1 MEATKKVSGKSA
13 KKWLSENAII
23 VLMLAVSLIV
33 GIIHPNFFAVA
44 NLINLFKNVSIR
56 YIIALGISGCL
67 ITTGNDLS
75 AGRLAGFAACLACIF
90 AQTEGAAGKFYPNMP
105 TLPTPVVFIL
115 VIAIC
120 AIVGL
125 CNGLVVSYLK
135 VQPFIATLGM
145 QQVVYGICLVYTGG
159 TPIGSLNKNF
169 TSLASNTI
177 LKVPVLIWIALV
189 VAVCFWFLYNKTR
202 HGKYMYAIGG
212 NEAAA
217 EVAGVNVY
225 ATKIRIYIL
234 ASCMFGLAGCL
245 ITTGNDLSAGRL
257 AGFAACLA
265 CIFAQ
270 TEGAS
275 GKFYPNMPTLSTPV
289 VFILVIAICA
299 IVGLCN
305 GLVVSYLKVQPFI
318 ATLGMQ
324 QVVYGICLVYTGGTP
339 IGSLNSNFT
348 ALAKDTFLAIPVL
361 IWFALIVAVCFWFLY
376 NKTRHGKYMYAI
388 GGNEAAAE
396 VAGVNVNATKIRIY
410 ILASC
415 MFGLAGCLLA
425 AKSGGASVNTAQG
438 YELDAIAACTIG
450 GVSTTGGVGTVPG
463 VLVGVLVFELMKVA
477 LQFMNVNSSYTYI
490 VQGLV
495 IIVAVAIDIRKYL
508 AKK

>member
-1 MEATKKVSGKSA
+1 MEATKKLNGKA
-13 KKWLSENAII
+13 VRQWLGNNAII
-23 VLMLAVSLIV
+23 VMLLAVSV
-33 GIIHPNFFAVA
+33 VVAFIHPNFLSKT
-44 NLINLFKNVSIR
+44 NIINLLKNVSIR

-90 AQTEGAAGKFYPNMP
+90 AQTEGAAGKFYPDMP

-120 AIVGL
+120 AVVGL
-125 CNGLVVSYLK
+125 CNGLIISYLK

-177 LKVPVLIWIALV
+177 VGIPVLIWFALV
-189 VAVCFWFLYNKTR
+189 VAVGFWFLYNKTR

-212 NEAAA
+212 NETAA
-217 EVAGVNVY
+217 EVAGVNVA
-225 ATKIRIYIL
+225 ATKIRIY
-234 ASCMFGLAGCL
+234 
-245 ITTGNDLSAGRL
+245 
-257 AGFAACLA
+257 
-265 CIFAQ
+265 
-270 TEGAS
+270 
-275 GKFYPNMPTLSTPV
+275 V
-289 VFILVIAICA
+289 
-299 IVGLCN
+299 
-305 GLVVSYLKVQPFI
+305 
-318 ATLGMQ
+318 
-324 QVVYGICLVYTGGTP
+324 
-339 IGSLNSNFT
+339 
-348 ALAKDTFLAIPVL
+348 
-361 IWFALIVAVCFWFLY
+361 
-376 NKTRHGKYMYAI
+376 
-388 GGNEAAAE
+388 
-396 VAGVNVNATKIRIY
+396 
-410 ILASC
+410 LASC

-450 GVSTTGGVGTVPG
+450 GVSTTGGVGSVPG
-463 VLVGVLVFELMKVA
+463 VLVGVMVFELMKVA
-477 LQFMNVNSSYTYI
+477 LQFMGVNSSYTYI

>member
-1 MEATKKVSGKSA
+1 MEATKKLTGKSV
-13 KKWLSENAII
+13 KKWLGNNAII
-23 VLMLAVSLIV
+23 VLMLLVSLFV
-33 GIIHPNFFAVA
+33 GIIHPNFFAPA

-159 TPIGSLNKNF
+159 TPIGSLN
-169 TSLASNTI
+169 
-177 LKVPVLIWIALV
+177 
-189 VAVCFWFLYNKTR
+189 
-202 HGKYMYAIGG
+202 
-212 NEAAA
+212 
-217 EVAGVNVY
+217 
-225 ATKIRIYIL
+225 
-234 ASCMFGLAGCL
+234 
-245 ITTGNDLSAGRL
+245 
-257 AGFAACLA
+257 
-265 CIFAQ
+265 
-270 TEGAS
+270 
-275 GKFYPNMPTLSTPV
+275 
-289 VFILVIAICA
+289 
-299 IVGLCN
+299 
-305 GLVVSYLKVQPFI
+305 
-318 ATLGMQ
+318 
-324 QVVYGICLVYTGGTP
+324 
-339 IGSLNSNFT
+339 SNFT

-388 GGNEAAAE
+388 GGNEIAAE
-396 VAGVNVNATKIRIY
+396 VSGVNTKKAKILIY
-410 ILASC
+410 
-415 MFGLAGCLLA
+415 MTAGIMYAMAGYLLA
-425 AKSGGASVNTAQG
+425 AKSGGASASMGNG
-438 YELDAIAACTIG
+438 YELEAIAGCTIG
-450 GVSTTGGVGTVPG
+450 GVSTTGGIGTIGG
-463 VLVGVLVFELMKVA
+463 VLVGVLVFEFLKIVLQFLGVNPYYNYMVQGIVIVTAVA
-477 LQFMNVNSSYTYI
+477 L
-490 VQGLV
+490 
-495 IIVAVAIDIRKYL
+495 DIRKYI

>member
-1 MEATKKVSGKSA
+1 
-13 KKWLSENAII
+13 
-23 VLMLAVSLIV
+23 
-33 GIIHPNFFAVA
+33 
-44 NLINLFKNVSIR
+44 
-56 YIIALGISGCL
+56 
-67 ITTGNDLS
+67 
-75 AGRLAGFAACLACIF
+75 
-90 AQTEGAAGKFYPNMP
+90 
-105 TLPTPVVFIL
+105 
-115 VIAIC
+115 
-120 AIVGL
+120 
-125 CNGLVVSYLK
+125 
-135 VQPFIATLGM
+135 
-145 QQVVYGICLVYTGG
+145 
-159 TPIGSLNKNF
+159 
-169 TSLASNTI
+169 
-177 LKVPVLIWIALV
+177 
-189 VAVCFWFLYNKTR
+189 
-202 HGKYMYAIGG
+202 
-212 NEAAA
+212 
-217 EVAGVNVY
+217 
-225 ATKIRIYIL
+225 
-234 ASCMFGLAGCL
+234 
-245 ITTGNDLSAGRL
+245 
-257 AGFAACLA
+257 
-265 CIFAQ
+265 
-270 TEGAS
+270 
-275 GKFYPNMPTLSTPV
+275 MPTLSTPV

-361 IWFALIVAVCFWFLY
+361 IWIALIVAVCFWFLY

-425 AKSGGASVNTAQG
+425 AKSGGASVNTAMG

>member
-1 MEATKKVSGKSA
+1 MEATKKVTGKSV
-13 KKWLSENAII
+13 KKWLGNNAII

-33 GIIHPNFFAVA
+33 GIIHPNFFALA
-44 NLINLFKNVSIR
+44 NIINLFKNVSIR

-145 QQVVYGICLVYTGG
+145 QQVVYGIC
-159 TPIGSLNKNF
+159 
-169 TSLASNTI
+169 
-177 LKVPVLIWIALV
+177 
-189 VAVCFWFLYNKTR
+189 

-245 ITTGNDLSAGRL
+245 
-257 AGFAACLA
+257 
-265 CIFAQ
+265 
-270 TEGAS
+270 
-275 GKFYPNMPTLSTPV
+275 
-289 VFILVIAICA
+289 
-299 IVGLCN
+299 
-305 GLVVSYLKVQPFI
+305 
-318 ATLGMQ
+318 
-324 QVVYGICLVYTGGTP
+324 
-339 IGSLNSNFT
+339 
-348 ALAKDTFLAIPVL
+348 
-361 IWFALIVAVCFWFLY
+361 
-376 NKTRHGKYMYAI
+376 
-388 GGNEAAAE
+388 
-396 VAGVNVNATKIRIY
+396 
-410 ILASC
+410 
-415 MFGLAGCLLA
+415 LA

-438 YELDAIAACTIG
+438 YELDAIAASTIG

-463 VLVGVLVFELMKVA
+463 ILVGVLVFELMKVA

>member
-125 CNGLVVSYLK
+125 ANGLVVSYLK

-159 TPIGSLNKNF
+159 TPIGSLNKDF

-177 LKVPVLIWIALV
+177 IGVPVLIWIALI
-189 VAVCFWFLYNKTR
+189 VAACFWFLYNKTR

-225 ATKIRIYIL
+225 RHQDPHLYPRFL
-234 ASCMFGLAGCL
+234 HVRSGRLPAGCQVRRR
-245 ITTGNDLSAGRL
+245 IRQHRAWAMSW
-257 AGFAACLA
+257 
-265 CIFAQ
+265 
-270 TEGAS
+270 
-275 GKFYPNMPTLSTPV
+275 TLSQLLPSAA
-289 VFILVIAICA
+289 FPPPA
-299 IVGLCN
+299 
-305 GLVVSYLKVQPFI
+305 VSAPSPAFWS
-318 ATLGMQ
+318 AFW
-324 QVVYGICLVYTGGTP
+324 
-339 IGSLNSNFT
+339 SLS
-348 ALAKDTFLAIPVL
+348 
-361 IWFALIVAVCFWFLY
+361 
-376 NKTRHGKYMYAI
+376 
-388 GGNEAAAE
+388 
-396 VAGVNVNATKIRIY
+396 
-410 ILASC
+410 
-415 MFGLAGCLLA
+415 
-425 AKSGGASVNTAQG
+425 
-438 YELDAIAACTIG
+438 
-450 GVSTTGGVGTVPG
+450 
-463 VLVGVLVFELMKVA
+463 
-477 LQFMNVNSSYTYI
+477 
-490 VQGLV
+490 
-495 IIVAVAIDIRKYL
+495 
-508 AKK
+508 

>member
-1 MEATKKVSGKSA
+1 MEATKKLTGKSV
-13 KKWLSENAII
+13 KKWLGNNAII
-23 VLMLAVSLIV
+23 VLMLLVSLFV
-33 GIIHPNFFAVA
+33 GIIHPNFFAPA

-245 ITTGNDLSAGRL
+245 
-257 AGFAACLA
+257 
-265 CIFAQ
+265 
-270 TEGAS
+270 
-275 GKFYPNMPTLSTPV
+275 
-289 VFILVIAICA
+289 
-299 IVGLCN
+299 
-305 GLVVSYLKVQPFI
+305 
-318 ATLGMQ
+318 
-324 QVVYGICLVYTGGTP
+324 
-339 IGSLNSNFT
+339 
-348 ALAKDTFLAIPVL
+348 
-361 IWFALIVAVCFWFLY
+361 
-376 NKTRHGKYMYAI
+376 
-388 GGNEAAAE
+388 
-396 VAGVNVNATKIRIY
+396 
-410 ILASC
+410 
-415 MFGLAGCLLA
+415 LA
-425 AKSGGASVNTAQG
+425 AKSGGASVNTC
-438 YELDAIAACTIG
+438 L
-450 GVSTTGGVGTVPG
+450 
-463 VLVGVLVFELMKVA
+463 L
-477 LQFMNVNSSYTYI
+477 YTSRC
-490 VQGLV
+490 V
-495 IIVAVAIDIRKYL
+495 
-508 AKK
+508 

>member
-1 MEATKKVSGKSA
+1 MEATKKLTGKSV
-13 KKWLSENAII
+13 KKWLGNNAII
-23 VLMLAVSLIV
+23 VLMLLVSLFV
-33 GIIHPNFFAVA
+33 GIIHPNFFAPA

-90 AQTEGAAGKFYPNMP
+90 AQTEGAAGK
-105 TLPTPVVFIL
+105 PTPVVFIL

-169 TSLASNTI
+169 TSLASDTI
-177 LKVPVLIWIALV
+177 LGIPVLIVIALI
-189 VAVCFWFLYNKTR
+189 VAGCFWFLYNKTR

-245 ITTGNDLSAGRL
+245 
-257 AGFAACLA
+257 
-265 CIFAQ
+265 
-270 TEGAS
+270 
-275 GKFYPNMPTLSTPV
+275 
-289 VFILVIAICA
+289 
-299 IVGLCN
+299 
-305 GLVVSYLKVQPFI
+305 
-318 ATLGMQ
+318 
-324 QVVYGICLVYTGGTP
+324 
-339 IGSLNSNFT
+339 
-348 ALAKDTFLAIPVL
+348 
-361 IWFALIVAVCFWFLY
+361 
-376 NKTRHGKYMYAI
+376 
-388 GGNEAAAE
+388 
-396 VAGVNVNATKIRIY
+396 
-410 ILASC
+410 
-415 MFGLAGCLLA
+415 LA

-438 YELDAIAACTIG
+438 YELDAIAASTIG

-463 VLVGVLVFELMKVA
+463 ILVGVLVFELMKVA

>member
-1 MEATKKVSGKSA
+1 MEATKKLNGKA
-13 KKWLSENAII
+13 VGKWLSNNAII
-23 VLMLAVSLIV
+23 MMMLAITLIV
-33 GIIHPNFFAVA
+33 GIMHPNFFSGT
-44 NLINLFKNVSIR
+44 NMINLFKNVSIR
-56 YIIALGISGCL
+56 YIIALGIS
-67 ITTGNDLS
+67 
-75 AGRLAGFAACLACIF
+75 
-90 AQTEGAAGKFYPNMP
+90 
-105 TLPTPVVFIL
+105 
-115 VIAIC
+115 
-120 AIVGL
+120 
-125 CNGLVVSYLK
+125 
-135 VQPFIATLGM
+135 
-145 QQVVYGICLVYTGG
+145 
-159 TPIGSLNKNF
+159 
-169 TSLASNTI
+169 
-177 LKVPVLIWIALV
+177 
-189 VAVCFWFLYNKTR
+189 
-202 HGKYMYAIGG
+202 
-212 NEAAA
+212 
-217 EVAGVNVY
+217 
-225 ATKIRIYIL
+225 
-234 ASCMFGLAGCL
+234 GCL

-388 GGNEAAAE
+388 GGNEIAAE
-396 VAGVNVNATKIRIY
+396 VSGVNTKKAKILIY
-410 ILASC
+410 
-415 MFGLAGCLLA
+415 MTAGIMYAMAGYLLA
-425 AKSGGASVNTAQG
+425 AKSGGASASMGNG
-438 YELDAIAACTIG
+438 YELEAIAGCTIG
-450 GVSTTGGVGTVPG
+450 GVSTTGGIGTIGG
-463 VLVGVLVFELMKVA
+463 VLVGVLVFEFLKIVLQFLGVNPYYNYMVQGIVIVTAVA
-477 LQFMNVNSSYTYI
+477 L
-490 VQGLV
+490 
-495 IIVAVAIDIRKYL
+495 DIRKYI

>member
-1 MEATKKVSGKSA
+1 MEATKKVTGKSV
-13 KKWLSENAII
+13 KKWLGNNAII

-33 GIIHPNFFAVA
+33 GIIHPNFFALA
-44 NLINLFKNVSIR
+44 NIINLFKNVSIR

-115 VIAIC
+115 VVAIC

-169 TSLASNTI
+169 TSLASDTI
-177 LKVPVLIWIALV
+177 LGIPLLIIIALI
-189 VAVCFWFLYNKTR
+189 VAGCFWFLYNKTR

-245 ITTGNDLSAGRL
+245 
-257 AGFAACLA
+257 
-265 CIFAQ
+265 
-270 TEGAS
+270 
-275 GKFYPNMPTLSTPV
+275 
-289 VFILVIAICA
+289 
-299 IVGLCN
+299 
-305 GLVVSYLKVQPFI
+305 
-318 ATLGMQ
+318 
-324 QVVYGICLVYTGGTP
+324 
-339 IGSLNSNFT
+339 
-348 ALAKDTFLAIPVL
+348 
-361 IWFALIVAVCFWFLY
+361 
-376 NKTRHGKYMYAI
+376 
-388 GGNEAAAE
+388 
-396 VAGVNVNATKIRIY
+396 
-410 ILASC
+410 
-415 MFGLAGCLLA
+415 LA
-425 AKSGGASVNTAQG
+425 AKSGGASVNTAMG
-438 YELDAIAACTIG
+438 YELDAIAACVIG
-450 GVSTTGGVGTVPG
+450 GVSFVGGIGKIRG
-463 VLVGVLVFELMKVA
+463 
-477 LQFMNVNSSYTYI
+477 
-490 VQGLV
+490 V
-495 IIVAVAIDIRKYL
+495 IIGVVLLRIIFVGLTFMSVSSNLQYIIKGLIILVACAIDMRKYL
-508 AKK
+508 VRK

>member
-1 MEATKKVSGKSA
+1 
-13 KKWLSENAII
+13 
-23 VLMLAVSLIV
+23 
-33 GIIHPNFFAVA
+33 
-44 NLINLFKNVSIR
+44 
-56 YIIALGISGCL
+56 
-67 ITTGNDLS
+67 
-75 AGRLAGFAACLACIF
+75 
-90 AQTEGAAGKFYPNMP
+90 
-105 TLPTPVVFIL
+105 
-115 VIAIC
+115 
-120 AIVGL
+120 
-125 CNGLVVSYLK
+125 
-135 VQPFIATLGM
+135 M

-245 ITTGNDLSAGRL
+245 
-257 AGFAACLA
+257 
-265 CIFAQ
+265 
-270 TEGAS
+270 
-275 GKFYPNMPTLSTPV
+275 
-289 VFILVIAICA
+289 
-299 IVGLCN
+299 
-305 GLVVSYLKVQPFI
+305 
-318 ATLGMQ
+318 
-324 QVVYGICLVYTGGTP
+324 
-339 IGSLNSNFT
+339 
-348 ALAKDTFLAIPVL
+348 
-361 IWFALIVAVCFWFLY
+361 
-376 NKTRHGKYMYAI
+376 
-388 GGNEAAAE
+388 
-396 VAGVNVNATKIRIY
+396 
-410 ILASC
+410 
-415 MFGLAGCLLA
+415 LA
-425 AKSGGASVNTAQG
+425 AKSGGASVNTAMG
-438 YELDAIAACTIG
+438 YELDAIAASTIG

-463 VLVGVLVFELMKVA
+463 ILVGGLVFELMKVA

>member
-1 MEATKKVSGKSA
+1 MEATKKLNARAV
-13 KKWLSENAII
+13 KKWMGDNAIV
-23 VLMLAVSLIV
+23 VLMLIVSLVV
-33 GIIHPNFFAVA
+33 GIIHPNFFAPT
-44 NLINLFKNVSIR
+44 NIINLLKNVSIR

-75 AGRLAGFAACLACIF
+75 AGRVAGFAACLACIF
-90 AQTEGAAGKFYPNMP
+90 AQTEGAAGKFYAN
-105 TLPTPVVFIL
+105 LPTPVVFLL

-120 AIVGL
+120 AVVGL

-159 TPIGSLNKNF
+159 TPIGSLNKGF
-169 TSLASNTI
+169 TSLAIDTFLGI
-177 LKVPVLIWIALV
+177 PVLIWIALI
-189 VAVCFWFLYNKTR
+189 VALCFWFLYNKTR

-217 EVAGVNVY
+217 EVAGVNVT

-245 ITTGNDLSAGRL
+245 
-257 AGFAACLA
+257 
-265 CIFAQ
+265 
-270 TEGAS
+270 
-275 GKFYPNMPTLSTPV
+275 M
-289 VFILVIAICA
+289 
-299 IVGLCN
+299 
-305 GLVVSYLKVQPFI
+305 
-318 ATLGMQ
+318 
-324 QVVYGICLVYTGGTP
+324 
-339 IGSLNSNFT
+339 
-348 ALAKDTFLAIPVL
+348 
-361 IWFALIVAVCFWFLY
+361 
-376 NKTRHGKYMYAI
+376 
-388 GGNEAAAE
+388 
-396 VAGVNVNATKIRIY
+396 
-410 ILASC
+410 
-415 MFGLAGCLLA
+415 A
-425 AKSGGASVNTAQG
+425 AKSGGASVNTAMG

-463 VLVGVLVFELMKVA
+463 ILVGVGVFELMKVA

>member
-1 MEATKKVSGKSA
+1 MEATKKLTGKSV
-13 KKWLSENAII
+13 KKWLGNNAII
-23 VLMLAVSLIV
+23 VLMLLVSLFV
-33 GIIHPNFFAVA
+33 GIIHPNFFAPA

-169 TSLASNTI
+169 TSLASDTILGIPLLIITI

-189 VAVCFWFLYNKTR
+189 
-202 HGKYMYAIGG
+202 
-212 NEAAA
+212 
-217 EVAGVNVY
+217 
-225 ATKIRIYIL
+225 
-234 ASCMFGLAGCL
+234 
-245 ITTGNDLSAGRL
+245 
-257 AGFAACLA
+257 
-265 CIFAQ
+265 
-270 TEGAS
+270 
-275 GKFYPNMPTLSTPV
+275 
-289 VFILVIAICA
+289 
-299 IVGLCN
+299 
-305 GLVVSYLKVQPFI
+305 
-318 ATLGMQ
+318 
-324 QVVYGICLVYTGGTP
+324 
-339 IGSLNSNFT
+339 
-348 ALAKDTFLAIPVL
+348 
-361 IWFALIVAVCFWFLY
+361 VAVCFWFLY

-425 AKSGGASVNTAQG
+425 AKSGGASVNTAMG
-438 YELDAIAACTIG
+438 YELDAIAASTIG

-463 VLVGVLVFELMKVA
+463 ILVGVLVFELMKVA